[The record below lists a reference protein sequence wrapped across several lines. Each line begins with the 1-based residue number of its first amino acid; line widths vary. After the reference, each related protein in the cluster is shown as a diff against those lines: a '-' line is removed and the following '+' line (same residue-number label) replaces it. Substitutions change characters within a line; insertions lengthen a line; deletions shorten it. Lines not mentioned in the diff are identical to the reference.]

1 MDAEEALDRI
11 GKIVGWGSNPAPAD
25 PEDALG
31 EVMRVLNRYV
41 AGSSTAGTATPGGA
55 NGYAASASTTAG
67 NGVARNTEQV
77 KD

>member
-11 GKIVGWGSNPAPAD
+11 GKIIGWGSNPAPDD

-41 AGSSTAGTATPGGA
+41 AGSSTSGAATTGGA
-55 NGYAASASTTAG
+55 NAINA
-67 NGVARNTEQV
+67 
-77 KD
+77 